1 MISKKFD
8 PSLFELEPMHQGQS
22 DEIKT
27 ESLTFWQDAWRRLR
41 KNKAALISMY
51 AILLLVICSFLAP
64 IVGPKHEN
72 GEAVKYNQT
81 PILID
86 EETGKQIEK
95 SRLS

>member
-41 KNKAALISMY
+41 KNKAALISMLFY
-51 AILLLVICSFLAP
+51 
-64 IVGPKHEN
+64 
-72 GEAVKYNQT
+72 Y
-81 PILID
+81 
-86 EETGKQIEK
+86 
-95 SRLS
+95 